1 MRMRRRGLLF
11 GLGFN
16 IIVLGI
22 ASFLTDV
29 STEMI
34 LPLFPLFTTEVLLAS
49 PAALGLIEGLAESA
63 ASLLKVA
70 SGWWSDRAGRRKP
83 FVVSGYGLSTA
94 VKPMLA
100 LATSWPHA
108 LGVRFA
114 DRVGKGIR
122 TAPRDAIIADS
133 SEANVRGKAF
143 GLHRTLD
150 TLGAVLGPAL
160 AFLLLPLLGY
170 RRVFLAATVPA
181 VIAVLVLAL
190 FVREARRGTSVGAS
204 FRAGV
209 GSLSPE
215 FRLFVAIATLFAL
228 GNFSWAFLILR
239 AREMGIAAEHAIL
252 LYMFHNLVYA
262 LVSLPAGV
270 LSDRAGRRPVIA
282 LGYCIFGLT
291 CVGFALATSAWHGL
305 LLFAAYGS
313 FRGVVEGVQ
322 KAYVADLVAPELRGT
337 AMGAF
342 DTSVGLAMFPSSFIV
357 GIIWASVSSSA
368 AFVYGAVLSFASAA
382 LLLAALRG
390 GRRRP

>member
-49 PAALGLIEGLAESA
+49 PAALGLIEGMAESA

-108 LGVRFA
+108 LGGRFA

-143 GLHRTLD
+143 GLHRMLD

-181 VIAVLVLAL
+181 VIAVLVLTL
-190 FVREARRGTSVGAS
+190 FVREARRGRAIGTS
-204 FRAGV
+204 FKAGV

-215 FRLFVAIATLFAL
+215 FRLYAAIATLFAL

-282 LGYCIFGLT
+282 LGYGIFGLT

-357 GIIWASVSSSA
+357 GIIWASVSSAA
-368 AFVYGAVLSFASAA
+368 AFAYGAALSFAATA
-382 LLLAALRG
+382 FLLLALGG